1 MDENVNQNKQPK
13 QSTSPM
19 IIGVVVVGVL
29 LLGGGFLLFSNKS
42 SKSLPQPEGSSLR
55 NSPTAA
61 SPGES
66 QVSDTPSTEAKTY
79 SLAEVVTHNSEKD
92 CWMAIEG
99 KVYNVTEFIPK
110 HPGGKAIVRGCGKD
124 ASTLFNERPTN
135 NKGPHPAQANELL
148 KGFFIGDL
156 KQE

>member
-1 MDENVNQNKQPK
+1 
-13 QSTSPM
+13 M

-55 NSPTAA
+55 NSPAAA

-79 SLAEVVTHNSEKD
+79 GLAEVATHNSEKD

-110 HPGGKAIVRGCGKD
+110 HPGGKAIVGGCGKD